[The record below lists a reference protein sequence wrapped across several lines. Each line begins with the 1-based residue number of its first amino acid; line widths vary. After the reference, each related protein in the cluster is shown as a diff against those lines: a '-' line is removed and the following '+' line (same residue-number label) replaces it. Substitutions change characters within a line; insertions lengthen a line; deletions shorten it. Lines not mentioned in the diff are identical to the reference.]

1 MVNSCCQVCLKIVSL
16 NLNGVFRKHGSPACH
31 NSGKFPLSYGPD
43 PLINAPHSYDPIP
56 PCSSS
61 SVDLFLNSHKPP
73 VLSRI
78 PIAARESISRFLMS
92 LINNLNSDFSS
103 LPLWLDLVSF
113 CFRVL
118 VKPKNKINNLSALIK
133 EKVSNFG
140 NTIIDEFSPSYALNP
155 NSFRHKL
162 ISEKL
167 DLGDISGAARILS
180 SDDSISPINVTIFK
194 QLLEKHP
201 RASPFN
207 IHPHAS
213 SPIPFTCDE
222 VLKCL
227 KSFKKGTTG
236 GLDGFRP
243 GFFVELIQC
252 PDSGFI
258 DPLLK
263 ALTELC
269 NNILVREV
277 PLCIRPIIFGARLV
291 SLTKPDGGVRPI
303 AIGSFFRRLVA
314 KAIVNRIRP
323 KASSFLFPSQLG
335 FGVRGGCEVAS
346 HVARIFINTEAD
358 KVFCKLDFRNAFNT
372 IHRRAF
378 LPSFL
383 HHFPKYGNFL
393 NSCYGFPSLLK
404 FGEFSISSE
413 EGIQQG
419 DPLGPLLFTIGIHDL
434 IKNLKTNFQ
443 LDLNLWYLDDGSF
456 GGSLSNVMSAI
467 EYVEMEAS
475 KIGLSLNRKKSE
487 ISSLNNKDF
496 IPPLDFTII
505 PHEELCLLGSPI
517 GFSTSFCQ
525 KTFDDLIH
533 SLSNSLKNLP
543 HLPKHQFFF
552 LTKKCLF
559 LPKFLHL
566 FKSSPV
572 FQYNTLLKVF
582 ELKFKHFIESLLGL
596 NFSDFNWSLAS
607 MPAYQGGLGL
617 LPPFLMAIACF
628 LSSRISFADSI
639 SSLIELDDPLL
650 SSAKQE
656 WLTLITQGSEQPI
669 SCHLK
674 SFLVPMLQCSF
685 EKLCMYPELTNLQLL
700 RNAKKNS
707 NGHEWL
713 DAIPS
718 GKKETLLTDDEFQ
731 TAIGH
736 RLGCLIPSV
745 DTCAA
750 CHKQVDPFSRHCFS
764 CLKVSGRFLRHDN
777 LNRLIGKAL
786 ISAGFPNSLEPLG
799 LLNADGKRPD
809 GMSLTSWHGGKRLV
823 WDVSCV
829 TSFPANGNTD
839 SLELQET
846 NKFNKYRFLPNSFL
860 FIPLIFS
867 VLGNPGPQSLK
878 FLNQLG
884 RRISLRTGVK
894 NESLSL
900 KQKVQFEILK
910 GNYKCFFETL
920 PFPS

>member
-1 MVNSCCQVCLKIVSL
+1 M
-16 NLNGVFRKHGSPACH
+16 
-31 NSGKFPLSYGPD
+31 
-43 PLINAPHSYDPIP
+43 
-56 PCSSS
+56 
-61 SVDLFLNSHKPP
+61 PP

-78 PIAARESISRFLMS
+78 PIAARESISRFLTS

-227 KSFKKGTTG
+227 KSFRKGTTG

-252 PDSGFI
+252 SDSGFI

-303 AIGSFFRRLVA
+303 AIRSFFRRLVA

-434 IKNLKTNFQ
+434 IKNLKSNFQ

-475 KIGLSLNRKKSE
+475 KIGLSLNRKKCE

-525 KTFDDLIH
+525 KTFDDLIQ

-552 LTKKCLF
+552 LTKNVFFYLNSYIYLN
-559 LPKFLHL
+559 LPPF
-566 FKSSPV
+566 SS
-572 FQYNTLLKVF
+572 
-582 ELKFKHFIESLLGL
+582 L

-607 MPAYQGGLGL
+607 MPAYRGGLGL
-617 LPPFLMAIACF
+617 SPPFLMAIACF

-674 SFLVPMLQCSF
+674 SFL
-685 EKLCMYPELTNLQLL
+685 K
-700 RNAKKNS
+700 RKKNS

-736 RLGCLIPSV
+736 RLGCFIPSV

-829 TSFPANGNTD
+829 TFPANGNTD
-839 SLELQET
+839 PLELQET
-846 NKFNKYRFLPNSFL
+846 NKINKYRFLPNSFI

-920 PFPS
+920 LFHS